1 VVYVVSYIPWANLGN
16 QLWTGFPAG
25 NTGQTLADL
34 TVSMYRYH
42 DQLRATHAASSP
54 WWAWPLNLK
63 PVWYYQQGF
72 ADRTTGS
79 IHDAGNLV
87 IFWMGI
93 PAMVFA
99 SLAAWRRRSLALT
112 VVVLLFA
119 AMWLPWARIDRATFQ
134 YHWYTSVPFIVLA
147 LGYLLAELWHGPA
160 RVAWLLARV
169 GAALAL
175 LGAPILW
182 LLREPLCIAA
192 NTQAVNKGSEAC
204 GAVSRQ
210 VALSDQSLAVL
221 AVMIIGGAIVTWQ
234 LWRASHRPAD
244 TGDDAGM
251 PPPPGGHIGRTLSG
265 LVDGPMG
272 GIVVTVVATL
282 LAVVACV
289 LVFSEPHVVRL
300 SVGANELALLALV
313 ILAPLAWLVLR
324 ARDSRRFALGVVIA
338 AGLWLLIWY
347 PNLSGL
353 PLPSGLVNIYQG
365 LLPTWNYAFQ
375 FATNMDPPVK
385 GGMVDTGTLVIA
397 AAAVAGVVV
406 VMLIARRWRSH
417 PPSPE
422 LADLI

>member
-1 VVYVVSYIPWANLGN
+1 
-16 QLWTGFPAG
+16 
-25 NTGQTLADL
+25 
-34 TVSMYRYH
+34 
-42 DQLRATHAASSP
+42 
-54 WWAWPLNLK
+54 
-63 PVWYYQQGF
+63 
-72 ADRTTGS
+72 
-79 IHDAGNLV
+79 
-87 IFWMGI
+87 
-93 PAMVFA
+93 
-99 SLAAWRRRSLALT
+99 
-112 VVVLLFA
+112 VLMFA
-119 AMWLPWARIDRATFQ
+119 AMWLPWTRIDRATFQ

-147 LGYLLAELWHGPA
+147 LAYLLAELWHGPA
-160 RVAWLLARV
+160 RIAWLLARV
-169 GAALAL
+169 GAALAI

-221 AVMIIGGAIVTWQ
+221 AVLVIGGVVVTWQ
-234 LWRASHRPAD
+234 LWRASHRSDRP
-244 TGDDAGM
+244 GDDPAM
-251 PPPPGGHIGRTLSG
+251 QPPPGGRVGRALSG

-282 LAVVACV
+282 LAIVACV
-289 LVFSEPHVVRL
+289 LVFSEAHVVRL

-324 ARDSRRFALGVVIA
+324 ARDARRFALGVVIA
-338 AGLWLLIWY
+338 AALWLLIWY
-347 PNLSGL
+347 PNLTGL

-375 FATNMDPPVK
+375 FATNMDPPLK
-385 GGMVDTGTLVIA
+385 GGMADTGTLVIA
-397 AAAVAGVVV
+397 AAAIAGVVV

-422 LADLI
+422 VADLL